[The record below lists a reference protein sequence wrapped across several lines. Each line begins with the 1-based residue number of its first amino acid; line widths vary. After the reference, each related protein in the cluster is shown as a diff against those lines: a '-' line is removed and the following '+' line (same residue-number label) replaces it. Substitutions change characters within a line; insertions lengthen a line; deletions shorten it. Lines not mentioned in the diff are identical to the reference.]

1 MPHEEDEGI
10 NYGFTN
16 LKIRIKIHT
25 LKEMLPCSTISI
37 TIKNKENLKM
47 KKIKSFLSEVLL
59 LERSIPGVVL
69 ALFVLSIVSMN
80 LLANK
85 SVDLP
90 FSWLALDCGII
101 FSWLTFLV
109 MDMITKHF
117 GPRASTIVS
126 VMALIVNL
134 FIVLMLFIGSKI
146 PGMWGESYV
155 DGSESLLNNA
165 LDNTFGGTWYVLLGS
180 SIAFVVSAVVNAWLN
195 WALGKLAKKGGFG
208 TFAIRSYISTLI
220 AQFVDNLVFAL
231 IVSHNFFGW
240 TLLQCVVCA
249 ATGAVVELLCEVIF
263 SPIGYRV
270 AKSWEKNNVGAAYFE
285 FRKRQLAAGK

>member
-1 MPHEEDEGI
+1 
-10 NYGFTN
+10 
-16 LKIRIKIHT
+16 
-25 LKEMLPCSTISI
+25 
-37 TIKNKENLKM
+37 M
-47 KKIKSFLSEVLL
+47 KKIKSFLSEVIL

-85 SVDLP
+85 SVNLP
-90 FSWLALDCGII
+90 WNWLALDCGII

-109 MDMITKHF
+109 MDMITKRF
-117 GPRASTIVS
+117 GPRAATIVS
-126 VMALIVNL
+126 ILALIVNL
-134 FIVLMLFIGSKI
+134 FIVLMLFIGSRI

-155 DGSESLLNNA
+155 DGSETILNNA

-180 SIAFVVSAVVNAWLN
+180 SIAFVVSSFVNAWLN
-195 WALGKLAKKGGFG
+195 WLVGKSLKKGNFG
-208 TFAIRSYISTLI
+208 AFALRSYVSTFI

-240 TLLQCVVCA
+240 TIGQCLVCA

-263 SPIGYRV
+263 SPIGYKV
-270 AKSWEKNNVGAAYFE
+270 AKNWEKNNVGKEYLE
-285 FRKRQLAAGK
+285 FVQKKGLKI

>member
-1 MPHEEDEGI
+1 
-10 NYGFTN
+10 
-16 LKIRIKIHT
+16 
-25 LKEMLPCSTISI
+25 MLPCSTISI
-37 TIKNKENLKM
+37 TIKNKENLIM

-85 SVDLP
+85 SVNLP
-90 FSWLALDCGII
+90 FTWLALDCGII

-126 VMALIVNL
+126 VMALVVNL

-155 DGSESLLNNA
+155 DGSETILNNA

-180 SIAFVVSAVVNAWLN
+180 SIAFVVSAFVNAWLN
-195 WALGKLAKKGGFG
+195 WALGKVAKKGNFG
-208 TFAIRSYISTLI
+208 TFAIRSYISTLL

-240 TLLQCVVCA
+240 TLAQCLVCA

-270 AKSWEKNNVGAAYFE
+270 AKNWEKNNVGAAYFE
-285 FRKRQLAAGK
+285 FRKKQQGKIMTCSGPGRKEGK